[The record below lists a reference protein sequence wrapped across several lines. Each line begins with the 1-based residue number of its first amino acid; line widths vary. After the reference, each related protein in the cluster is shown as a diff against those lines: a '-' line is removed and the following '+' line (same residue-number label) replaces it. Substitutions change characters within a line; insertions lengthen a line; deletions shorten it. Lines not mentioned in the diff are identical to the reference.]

1 MSSIPSLINKTMKYG
16 DWLYDRDLEAA
27 DNEALAAYDRR
38 LEIERSVT
46 FEELIEEVASFTA
59 PRAQLFMEAFR
70 EGAGHDKFTLWLLMD
85 QARDRIVER
94 KLKEQS

>member
-1 MSSIPSLINKTMKYG
+1 MSSIPNLINKTMKYG

-46 FEELIEEVASFTA
+46 FSDLVEEMADFTDARQEVFMQAYRRGTSDEKHTMYVLI
-59 PRAQLFMEAFR
+59 
-70 EGAGHDKFTLWLLMD
+70 D
-85 QARDRIVER
+85 QAFERLVEK